1 MAIIYNN
8 NDVLTMDNT
17 HTHSE
22 YDKLLLKNGVYSGL
36 YLTSDMLTLDEIQDK
51 QINVEWD
58 DNSIIV
64 SDFDGNLTSGC
75 FELNDSSTYVIKRK
89 EKSDNLWTTVGYI
102 NPHDIYIH
110 GNYIN
115 CTFTDN
121 TNRLN
126 TTYDYLVTTI
136 MNGQESN
143 PTIIKNV
150 KSDLNG
156 ITIGDKNITY
166 YTILEPSVSDEKQNG
181 TTTTIETL
189 DSKYPFSFTNSINN
203 YITANVKGL
212 FVYQKDNCEWD
223 WNNAPKYRKQFRE
236 WLKNGQA
243 KILRHWDGRMWI
255 CVVGEVSDDDSE
267 HHDKNITSFDVTE
280 IADSGDFNTL
290 VNMNLVNGLDSEV

>member
-1 MAIIYNN
+1 MAIEYNN
-8 NDVLTMDNT
+8 NILIMDNT

-22 YDKLLLKNGVYSGL
+22 YDKLLLKNGIYSGL
-36 YLTSDMLTLDEIQDK
+36 YLTSDMLTLEEIQEK
-51 QINVEWD
+51 QSNIEWD

-102 NPHDIYIH
+102 NPQDIYIH
-110 GNYIN
+110 SNYID
-115 CTFTDN
+115 CAFTDN

-126 TTYDYLVTTI
+126 TTYDYLIATI

-143 PTIIKNV
+143 PTIVENV

-156 ITIGDKNITY
+156 ITIGDKDITY
-166 YTILEPSVSDEKQNG
+166 YTILEPSVSGEKQNG

-189 DSKYPFSFTNSINN
+189 DSKYPFAFSNSINN
-203 YITANVKGL
+203 YITADVKGL
-212 FVYQKDNCEWD
+212 FVYQKGNCEWD
-223 WNNAPKYRKQFRE
+223 WDNAWKYRKQFRE

-243 KILRHWDGRMWI
+243 KVLRHWDGRMWI

-267 HHDKNITSFDVTE
+267 HHDKNITSFDITE
-280 IADSGDFNTL
+280 IADAGDFNTL